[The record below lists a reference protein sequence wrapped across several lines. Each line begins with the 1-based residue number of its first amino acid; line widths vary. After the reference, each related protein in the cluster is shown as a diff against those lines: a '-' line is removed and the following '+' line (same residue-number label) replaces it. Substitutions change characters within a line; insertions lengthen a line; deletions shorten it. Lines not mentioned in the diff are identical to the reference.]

1 MKDTKSLNSNV
12 EDLTTKVVEFH
23 NELKSLL
30 DQETR
35 ENNEREKAREEE
47 QRKKDECRDA
57 KIAQISGIIQHFMQ
71 DLSVTTASHQP
82 ALGPSH
88 ARIHSP
94 PELRVNQETLER
106 ILDIPDIDIADMK
119 QIEAKAWKVDP
130 DQRVQAEGITKL
142 QQFKDWMLSPSSSKL
157 LVHDASRDSRYN
169 DNGGLHVG
177 GHAMIKSLVAQL
189 LRQHA
194 FDTRSLPD
202 DIMPLDDVNR
212 LCTLFGWLVGQLP
225 RNITLVCLIDGIE
238 YYEREAYL
246 QEMTKVLI
254 YILELIT
261 ERNLAVDFKILV
273 TSPGKSREVRKA
285 FNDDG
290 ADSEIIS
297 VAARTH
303 KGGTPSKRGLQ
314 RRLAQ
319 GFEDYSG

>member
-1 MKDTKSLNSNV
+1 
-12 EDLTTKVVEFH
+12 
-23 NELKSLL
+23 
-30 DQETR
+30 
-35 ENNEREKAREEE
+35 
-47 QRKKDECRDA
+47 
-57 KIAQISGIIQHFMQ
+57 MQ

-157 LVHDASRDSRYN
+157 LVHGCFSGLPMYLSPLSLFCIGLTTALRARERFYSLVFFCGLHLDPDN

-273 TSPGKSREVRKA
+273 TSPGKSREEKHSTMMVLTLR
-285 FNDDG
+285 
-290 ADSEIIS
+290 
-297 VAARTH
+297 
-303 KGGTPSKRGLQ
+303 
-314 RRLAQ
+314 
-319 GFEDYSG
+319 